1 MAASRWTEA
10 EVFFFAIMLMLSVLC
25 VCAFCTGAFFAIVA
39 EFLVWLVLPFH
50 IIYSLFGQ
58 VIWFALCLLVGVMM
72 AEI

>member
-1 MAASRWTEA
+1 MAASIWFAA
-10 EVFFFAIMLMLSVLC
+10 EFFFFVVMLILTVLC

-39 EFLVWLVLPFH
+39 ELLVWLVLPFH

-58 VIWFALCLLVGVMM
+58 IIWFALCLLVGVMM